1 MVKIHNVFGDTWIGK
16 YHDKI
21 YQRVH
26 GQQVRREGFKRPY
39 PMSPVQE
46 LQKQKFQEFTEWWR
60 SQTRE
65 DKETIKEQFKE
76 EGIEQKDPKYPTAYH
91 YLLGLGLHPINMK
104 LVDSETVTYLIEHPC
119 IYKIKEVDSN
129 GNVIKTHDNLSD
141 PYTFDF
147 TSQYTLTPT
156 YEADSIIVYTPFNHQ
171 EKFKLYVVP
180 EIPSILYELIADL
193 TFPTPTESFTVQNLQ
208 AYEQLY
214 FLFSFDLQS
223 SGLSDNSIILYPNGD
238 TGANYTCILFNF
250 NNWGTFFRNDYPS
263 PNLHL
268 CRVIW
273 TTRSLNEGYAYLH
286 TKPTGYWRALHTHF
300 TINTYSQV
308 HYEYEKQVG
317 YWKNTTDPINNI
329 QFKARLDGYGFTGWI
344 KVYGLKEAV

>member
-91 YLLGLGLHPINMK
+91 YLLGLGLTPINIK
-104 LVDSETVTYLIEHPC
+104 LIDSETATYLIEHPC
-119 IYKIKEVDSN
+119 IYKVEEVDSE
-129 GNVIKTHDNLSD
+129 GNIIQTHNNLSN

-147 TSQYTLTPT
+147 TSQYTFIPT
-156 YEADSIIVYTPFNHQ
+156 AYTDSIIVYTPFNHY
-171 EKFKLYVVP
+171 EKFKLSIVP
-180 EIPSILYELIADL
+180 HYTGVEYELITAL
-193 TFPTPTESFTVQNLQ
+193 TFTSQTTEFTVSN
-208 AYEQLY
+208 
-214 FLFSFDLQS
+214 
-223 SGLSDNSIILYPNGD
+223 LSDYYNLYMIYNLYLLSGGVNNAVYIFPNGD
-238 TGANYTCILFNF
+238 TGANYTNVQLVPSFYYF
-250 NNWGTFFRNDYPS
+250 PRHDYYRDTPEAKMV
-263 PNLHL
+263 L
-268 CRVIW
+268 CRCNF
-273 TTRSLNEGYAYLH
+273 TYDSLLNGTAMMN
-286 TKPTGYWRALHTHF
+286 TKKSDYWRSCFSRFGQFCSTSAFSQFYYISYWKDTTS
-300 TINTYSQV
+300 TISSLLFKTMRSYDGF
-308 HYEYEKQVG
+308 VG
-317 YWKNTTDPINNI
+317 Y
-329 QFKARLDGYGFTGWI
+329 FRLYGI
-344 KVYGLKEAV
+344 KS